1 MNLLNEDGR
10 QMKSYIY
17 LIALWK
23 HECERVFVDK
33 LINNKDK
40 KIVTDLI
47 TQISLESFSQHES
60 ELLQSLDN
68 QRQIFFCDFLRL
80 D

>member
-1 MNLLNEDGR
+1 
-10 QMKSYIY
+10 MKSYIY

>member
-1 MNLLNEDGR
+1 MRELSRVFKGILRIKRLVALKAYNLLNEDGR
-10 QMKSYIY
+10 AMKSYIY

-40 KIVTDLI
+40 KIVEQLI
-47 TQISLESFSQHES
+47 TKISLESF
-60 ELLQSLDN
+60 N
-68 QRQIFFCDFLRL
+68 
-80 D
+80 

>member
-1 MNLLNEDGR
+1 MPT
-10 QMKSYIY
+10 YIY

-33 LINNKDK
+33 LINNNDK

-47 TQISLESFSQHES
+47 
-60 ELLQSLDN
+60 
-68 QRQIFFCDFLRL
+68 
-80 D
+80 